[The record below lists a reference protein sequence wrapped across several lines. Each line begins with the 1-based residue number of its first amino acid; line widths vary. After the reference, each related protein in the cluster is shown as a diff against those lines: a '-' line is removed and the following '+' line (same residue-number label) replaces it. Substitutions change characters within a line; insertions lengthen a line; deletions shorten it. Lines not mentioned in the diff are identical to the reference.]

1 MKFANGHFNLQKE
14 TKKEKELRGNQRV
27 TRTKTKSESS
37 TNKENQINEKLLY
50 TTLSTGR
57 VTKQRMQITPSKS
70 TNTRQL
76 AKNNSAVSDEDD
88 ETSDDEDDNEEDED
102 YDDKYI
108 NRKLKQESGGNGSG
122 TKRQNSSNSGNED
135 KVKIEKDQPKS
146 VPISPMS
153 QQIPIN
159 LDIIR
164 SIEEQEF
171 MARLNKFMSERAYA
185 YPKLIWSLRDGEFV

>member
-1 MKFANGHFNLQKE
+1 MNIFNSQKE

-70 TNTRQL
+70 TNTRKR
-76 AKNNSAVSDEDD
+76 AKNAVSDEED
-88 ETSDDEDDNEEDED
+88 ESSDDEDDNEEDED

-108 NRKLKQESGGNGSG
+108 NRKLKQESGGNSSG
-122 TKRQNSSNSGNED
+122 TKRQCSSNSGNED
-135 KVKIEKDQPKS
+135 KIKIEKDQPKS
-146 VPISPMS
+146 VSISPMS

>member
-1 MKFANGHFNLQKE
+1 M
-14 TKKEKELRGNQRV
+14 

-70 TNTRQL
+70 TTTKKR
-76 AKNNSAVSDEDD
+76 AKNNAVSDEED
-88 ETSDDEDDNEEDED
+88 ESSDDEDDNDEDED

-108 NRKLKQESGGNGSG
+108 NRKLKQESGGTGSG

-135 KVKIEKDQPKS
+135 KIKIEKDQPKLVS
-146 VPISPMS
+146 ISPMS

>member
-1 MKFANGHFNLQKE
+1 MQKE

-70 TNTRQL
+70 TTTKKR
-76 AKNNSAVSDEDD
+76 AKNNAVSDEED
-88 ETSDDEDDNEEDED
+88 ESSDDEDDNDEDED

-108 NRKLKQESGGNGSG
+108 NRKLKQESGGTGSG

-135 KVKIEKDQPKS
+135 KIKIEKDQPKS
-146 VPISPMS
+146 VSISPIS

>member
-1 MKFANGHFNLQKE
+1 M
-14 TKKEKELRGNQRV
+14 

-70 TNTRQL
+70 TNTRKR
-76 AKNNSAVSDEDD
+76 AKNTSAVSDEED
-88 ETSDDEDDNEEDED
+88 ESSDDEDDNEEDED

-135 KVKIEKDQPKS
+135 KIKIEKDLPKAVS
-146 VPISPMS
+146 IPPLMS

-159 LDIIR
+159 LDIVR

-185 YPKLIWSLRDGEFV
+185 YPKLIWSLRDGEFILIVN

>member
-1 MKFANGHFNLQKE
+1 
-14 TKKEKELRGNQRV
+14 
-27 TRTKTKSESS
+27 
-37 TNKENQINEKLLY
+37 
-50 TTLSTGR
+50 
-57 VTKQRMQITPSKS
+57 MQITPSKS
-70 TNTRQL
+70 TNTRKR
-76 AKNNSAVSDEDD
+76 AKNAVSDEED
-88 ETSDDEDDNEEDED
+88 ESSDDEDDNEEDED

-108 NRKLKQESGGNGSG
+108 NRKLKQESGGNNSG
-122 TKRQNSSNSGNED
+122 AKRQCSSNSGNED
-135 KVKIEKDQPKS
+135 KIKIEKDQPKS

-185 YPKLIWSLRDGEFV
+185 YPKLIWSLRDGEFN